1 MGARFI
7 PAVFF
12 CLQVHG
18 PTTGGAYK
26 RNFTVVFFENSRE
39 IRGTFNGFFIIEHI
53 KALTVLCSVVKQS
66 GSVWCVNYYYFIFVF
81 DRSLT

>member
-7 PAVFF
+7 PAVSF

-26 RNFTVVFFENSRE
+26 RKFTVVFFENWRE
-39 IRGTFNGFFIIEHI
+39 IRGTFNGFFIIKQI
-53 KALTVLCSVVKQS
+53 KKP
-66 GSVWCVNYYYFIFVF
+66 
-81 DRSLT
+81 

>member
-26 RNFTVVFFENSRE
+26 RKFTVVFLKIGE
-39 IRGTFNGFFIIEHI
+39 
-53 KALTVLCSVVKQS
+53 KSV
-66 GSVWCVNYYYFIFVF
+66 GHLM
-81 DRSLT
+81 DSLS

>member
-26 RNFTVVFFENSRE
+26 RKFTVVFFENWRE
-39 IRGTFNGFFIIEHI
+39 IRGTFNGFFIIKQKI
-53 KALTVLCSVVKQS
+53 K
-66 GSVWCVNYYYFIFVF
+66 NP
-81 DRSLT
+81 